1 MRKVITGEQVAQL
14 YNRDPFAL
22 PAWRAPIY
30 QTPAGFIVLVQLFR
44 LLRWLVR
51 LIARHP
57 VAAAVV
63 AVLALIW
70 VNLSWPGLAALVACA
85 VVMLVTWRFFWPG
98 SFARWV
104 TRPARGRWRAGFYRR
119 RWAGVMAI
127 SGAAPTHQGQV
138 ILPVLG
144 TVTATRYADRVA
156 VRLVSGQSPADL
168 AGHAEALALVSG
180 LS

>member
-85 VVMLVTWRFFWPG
+85 VVMLVTWRFF
-98 SFARWV
+98 
-104 TRPARGRWRAGFYRR
+104 
-119 RWAGVMAI
+119 
-127 SGAAPTHQGQV
+127 
-138 ILPVLG
+138 
-144 TVTATRYADRVA
+144 
-156 VRLVSGQSPADL
+156 
-168 AGHAEALALVSG
+168 
-180 LS
+180 